1 MAKEAEADREARSRV
16 IKASAE
22 RESTS
27 KLAEAQELFA
37 RFPALM
43 ELRRLQVLSEVGAEN
58 NATRI
63 MMLPDTLLDIGNGP
77 LGELFSGGG
86 K

>member
-1 MAKEAEADREARSRV
+1 
-16 IKASAE
+16 
-22 RESTS
+22 
-27 KLAEAQELFA
+27 LAEAQELFA

-63 MMLPDTLLDIGNGP
+63 MMLPDTVLEFANGP
-77 LGELFSGGG
+77 LGDILKGGG